1 MGVLVTEE
9 NPVHRDGPVPV
20 PFRPPP
26 NARAHVEKVLI
37 INI

>member
-20 PFRPPP
+20 LFRPPP
-26 NARAHVEKVLI
+26 NAHGLA
-37 INI
+37 